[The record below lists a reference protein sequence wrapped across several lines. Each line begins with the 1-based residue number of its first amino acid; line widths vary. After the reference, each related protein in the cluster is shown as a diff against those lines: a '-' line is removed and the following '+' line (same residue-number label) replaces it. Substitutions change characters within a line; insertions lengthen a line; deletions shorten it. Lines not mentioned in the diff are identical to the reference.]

1 MHPLNAPRQHGS
13 STSPFKGPEGKV
25 AKKGTKLGPVIASL
39 NLKGGVGKT
48 TVSAHVFRVVWSK
61 FGVPT
66 LLIDFDPQFNLSQT
80 LFSRNI
86 YDKACKAER
95 TIMTV
100 MEPPPMQS
108 LFKINTS
115 NAPLPEPANVSI
127 QLWKKARRKDI
138 DLRIL
143 PGDFRLVKYSLMDD
157 HKQLAVAEKR
167 FLAFIKKCRQ
177 DGRITVI
184 DCNPSSS
191 FLTLC
196 ALKAC
201 THLLVPV
208 RPDRYSI
215 LGVELLDQFFEE
227 VPTLEPKP
235 KMILLNGVPRR
246 GYDRS
251 VEDDLRSHSRLG
263 QETLVSR
270 LHQSK
275 KLEAKP
281 SYTGFATDKPGPYIN
296 VLKREIDA
304 IADEIGRKLGLAS

>member
-1 MHPLNAPRQHGS
+1 MRPSDAPRQHRY

-61 FGVPT
+61 FGIPT

-80 LFSRNI
+80 LFDRDE
-86 YDKACKAER
+86 YDEVREAEH
-95 TIMTV
+95 TIMAV

-108 LFKINTS
+108 LFRINTS
-115 NAPLPEPANVSI
+115 NGPPPDPADVSI
-127 QLWKKARRKDI
+127 PLWEQRERKSI

-143 PGDFRLVKYSLMDD
+143 PGDFRLIKYSLMDD
-157 HKQLAVAEKR
+157 HKQLAVVERR
-167 FLAFIKKCRQ
+167 FLAFIQKCRQ

-196 ALKAC
+196 ALQAC

-215 LGVELLDQFFEE
+215 LGVELLDQFLEKML
-227 VPTLEPKP
+227 PSEPKP
-235 KMILLNGVPRR
+235 KLILLNGVPRQ

-251 VEDDLRSHSRLG
+251 VEDELRSHSRLG
-263 QETLVSR
+263 PETLVSR

-281 SYTGFATDKPGPYIN
+281 SYTGFATDKPGPYKN
-296 VLKREIDA
+296 VLKQEIDA